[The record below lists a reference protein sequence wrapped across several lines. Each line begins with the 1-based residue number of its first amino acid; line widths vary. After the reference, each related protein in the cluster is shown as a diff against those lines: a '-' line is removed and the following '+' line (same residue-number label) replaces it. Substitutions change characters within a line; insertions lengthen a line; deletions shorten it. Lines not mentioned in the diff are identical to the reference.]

1 MRCRLLT
8 VCLTCF
14 AACDVADVIGWCRV
28 PRDLSSFRPHAGMS
42 PLFGPGRAV
51 KRALASPVFT
61 SEMKPE
67 VNNLARKSRQ
77 DSNT

>member
-28 PRDLSSFRPHAGMS
+28 PRDLSPLCPHARMS
-42 PLFGPGRAV
+42 PLFEPRRAV
-51 KRALASPVFT
+51 KRAVASPVFI
-61 SEMKPE
+61 SKRSPE
-67 VNNLARKSRQ
+67 VNNLAWKSRQ
-77 DSNT
+77 DPNI